1 LALPDEMRLFM
12 CHDYGPNGRAIA
24 WETTVAD
31 QKANNIHVGQGKTRE
46 EFVKFR
52 EARDAT
58 LDVPKLILPS
68 LQVNMR
74 AGDVPKTEDGKPMLK
89 VPVNVI

>member
-1 LALPDEMRLFM
+1 M
-12 CHDYGPNGRAIA
+12 
-24 WETTVAD
+24 WETTVAEE
-31 QKANNIHVGQGKTRE
+31 KAENIHVGKGKSRE
-46 EFVKFR
+46 EFISFR

-74 AGDVPKTEDGKPMLK
+74 AGEVPKTEDGKPMLK
-89 VPVNVI
+89 VPVNAI